1 MRKNELYEFIK
12 LYLMTVKIKQNKK
25 EATRERNQQLILA
38 AAEKIFAKLGY
49 DGASMSMIAK
59 EAGVAKANIH
69 YYFNSK
75 ECLYETVL
83 ENIVNSWNLGLEDVS
98 VEDDPA
104 VILYK
109 YIQYKVILSIE
120 QPMQSRLFAIEM
132 IRGAPFLQDYI
143 RTNSRPWFREKHELL
158 QAWMDAGKM
167 DQVDPNH
174 LLFTIWSTT
183 QYYADFEAEAL
194 LLLNKHEYE
203 EIDVKAITQSIAQI
217 ILKGIGL
224 SIPK

>member
-1 MRKNELYEFIK
+1 MAVE
-12 LYLMTVKIKQNKK
+12 IKQNKK
-25 EATRERNQQLILA
+25 EATREKNQQLILA
-38 AAEKIFAKLGY
+38 AAEKIFAKFGY

-59 EAGVAKANIH
+59 EAGVAKANVH

-75 ECLYETVL
+75 ERLYETVL
-83 ENIVNSWNLGLEDVS
+83 ENIVSSWNLGLENVS

-120 QPMQSRLFAIEM
+120 KPMQSRLFAIEM

-143 RTNSRPWFREKHELL
+143 RKNSRPWFREKYDLL

-183 QYYADFEAEAL
+183 QYYADFQTEAL

-203 EIDVKAITQSIAQI
+203 ENDVKAITQSIAQI

>member
-1 MRKNELYEFIK
+1 MAVE
-12 LYLMTVKIKQNKK
+12 IKQNKK
-25 EATRERNQQLILA
+25 EATREKNQQLILA
-38 AAEKIFAKLGY
+38 AAEKIFAKFGY

-59 EAGVAKANIH
+59 EAGVAKANVH

-75 ECLYETVL
+75 ERLYETVL
-83 ENIVNSWNLGLEDVS
+83 ENIVSSWNLGLENVS

-120 QPMQSRLFAIEM
+120 KPMQSRLFAIEM

-143 RTNSRPWFREKHELL
+143 RKNSRPWFREKYDLL

-183 QYYADFEAEAL
+183 QYYADFQTEAL
-194 LLLNKHEYE
+194 LLLNKREYE
-203 EIDVKAITQSIAQI
+203 ENDVKAITQSIAQI

>member
-1 MRKNELYEFIK
+1 
-12 LYLMTVKIKQNKK
+12 MTEEIKQNKK
-25 EATRERNQQLILA
+25 EATREKNQQLILA
-38 AAEKIFAKLGY
+38 AAEKIFAQLGY

-59 EAGVAKANIH
+59 EAGVAKANVH
-69 YYFNSK
+69 YYFTSK
-75 ECLYETVL
+75 EGLYETVL
-83 ENIVNSWNLGLEDVS
+83 ENIVSSWNLGLEEVT

-120 QPMQSRLFAIEM
+120 KPMQSRLFAIEM

-143 RTNSRPWFREKHELL
+143 RKNSRPWFREKYELL

-183 QYYADFEAEAL
+183 QYYADFETEAL
-194 LLLNKHEYE
+194 LLLNKYEYE
-203 EIDVKAITQSIAQI
+203 ESDVKAITQSIAQI
-217 ILKGIGL
+217 ILKGVGL